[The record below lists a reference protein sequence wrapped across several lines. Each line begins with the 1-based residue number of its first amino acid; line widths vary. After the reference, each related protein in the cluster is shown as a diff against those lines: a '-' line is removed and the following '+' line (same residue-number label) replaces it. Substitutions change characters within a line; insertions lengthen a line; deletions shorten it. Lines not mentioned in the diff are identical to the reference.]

1 MLKFN
6 WKIEFGSREYTII
19 ITKHFSMFFKQ
30 IDLNLHLPLAKSLII
45 NYLKIIN

>member
-6 WKIEFGSREYTII
+6 LNTEIVSREFIII